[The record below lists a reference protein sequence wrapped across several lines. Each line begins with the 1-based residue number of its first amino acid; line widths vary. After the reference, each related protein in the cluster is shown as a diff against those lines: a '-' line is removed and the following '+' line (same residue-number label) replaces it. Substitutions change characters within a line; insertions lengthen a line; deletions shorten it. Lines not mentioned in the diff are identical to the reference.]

1 MPTINQ
7 VFDGGWYAI
16 VHTKLTLQML
26 RVDRL
31 PEVLRSVLG
40 DGVRGAVL
48 MTGDGAA
55 LSSCLLP
62 TPGSAAAHDGVSETN
77 LCAISSSIWNN
88 MKQGTNLRPLEF
100 FYSRW

>member
-1 MPTINQ
+1 
-7 VFDGGWYAI
+7 
-16 VHTKLTLQML
+16 ML

-48 MTGDGAA
+48 MTSDGAA
-55 LSSCLLP
+55 LSSCLVP
-62 TPGSAAAHDGVSETN
+62 PGTATANANAGSGEVSETN

-88 MKQGTNLRPLEF
+88 MKQGACVCG
-100 FYSRW
+100 